1 MYLAF
6 KHSHMLFVVI
16 SGLLFLVRGAW
27 MMMDSG
33 RLQKKWVRVLP
44 HVNDTLL
51 LLTAI
56 VLCVLTQQYPVAQ
69 SWLTVKVVALVI
81 YIGLGVVA
89 LRTGKTKT
97 VRTLAWLAALLVFL
111 YTFSVARA
119 HHPLGFF
126 AALA

>member
-1 MYLAF
+1 
-6 KHSHMLFVVI
+6 MLFVVI